1 MNTLE
6 SIIFFFLLMAI
17 LLIMN
22 NYMIK
27 DDGTFEMFKKI
38 GIKKVNLNC

>member
-1 MNTLE
+1 MNHIEKLL
-6 SIIFFFLLMAI
+6 FFFTIVAI

-27 DDGTFEMFKKI
+27 DDGSFEMFS
-38 GIKKVNLNC
+38 IKNYLANKQR

>member
-1 MNTLE
+1 MNYIEKLL
-6 SIIFFFLLMAI
+6 FFFTIMAI

-27 DDGTFEMFKKI
+27 DDGTFEMFTLKI
-38 GIKKVNLNC
+38 H